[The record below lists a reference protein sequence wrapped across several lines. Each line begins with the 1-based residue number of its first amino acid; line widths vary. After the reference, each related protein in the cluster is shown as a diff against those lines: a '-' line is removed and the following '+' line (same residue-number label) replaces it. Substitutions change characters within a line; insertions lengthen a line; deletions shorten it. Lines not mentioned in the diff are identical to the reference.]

1 MSHTGT
7 TRLWDYVMSFLFDWF
22 RRHGTSITLFKLLW
36 NKVIE
41 HVKMERG
48 RRVQIK
54 HLWFQIL
61 PLAFVVVST
70 VVWLVLGA
78 SQLWRSREQTYRQ
91 AWRFFPGAW
100 LIQRELH
107 PVTLVQVIGPGT
119 PYPHRTSQRYAG
131 IISVSVVIRSAGGW
145 VVCLCLLL
153 LFVTVCFTH
162 VVGWL

>member
-7 TRLWDYVMSFLFDWF
+7 TWLWNYVMSFLFDWF
-22 RRHGTSITLFKLLW
+22 LRHGTSITLSW
-36 NKVIE
+36 NKVLE
-41 HVKMERG
+41 RVKMETG

-54 HLWFQIL
+54 QLQFQIL

-78 SQLWRSREQTYRQ
+78 SQLWRSWEQTYWQ
-91 AWRFFPGAW
+91 AWRFVSGAW
-100 LIQRELH
+100 LIQWELH
-107 PVTLVQVIGPGT
+107 PVTLIQVIGPGT

-131 IISVSVVIRSAGGW
+131 IISVSVVIWSAGGW

-153 LFVTVCFTH
+153 LFVTVCCTH

>member
-1 MSHTGT
+1 
-7 TRLWDYVMSFLFDWF
+7 MSFLFDWF

-54 HLWFQIL
+54 QLWFQIL